1 MTKDDST
8 TASADRRRASA
19 LCAVLAMS
27 LTVVCVSCDDGSSST
42 AAFERGRT
50 RPSIVRAPRPPASP
64 ATSPASSPS
73 SVPAATATPAGSTLE
88 DEIVARYVGFWDAR
102 LAANGE
108 VPNPDDARLREF
120 ATGEQ
125 LERVV
130 AETRANLDQGRALR
144 QAVNP
149 SGMQR
154 VTVIEVDGDH
164 AVVQECV
171 VTDGVIVR
179 LDTGKVVDDAV
190 ATHSVRG
197 ELVRVD
203 GIWKVSATQLIQRWE
218 GVAGCARDS

>member
-1 MTKDDST
+1 M
-8 TASADRRRASA
+8 
-19 LCAVLAMS
+19 
-27 LTVVCVSCDDGSSST
+27 
-42 AAFERGRT
+42 
-50 RPSIVRAPRPPASP
+50 
-64 ATSPASSPS
+64 
-73 SVPAATATPAGSTLE
+73 E

-108 VPNPDDARLREF
+108 VPNPDDPRLREF

-130 AETRANLDQGRALR
+130 AETRANLEQGRALR
-144 QAVNP
+144 QAANP